1 MRPKIRNFLQIT
13 FYSIGFIVISV
24 SVTYAIIN
32 DDPGNIVASTSL
44 LIALIALFLTTLSYN
59 QQLDSKLPQIVM
71 DADFKSR
78 YGLVLLSIRNF
89 GEMTAF
95 DIVIEW
101 DRPLINHKGNNIIGE
116 GIDSKLMTIPV
127 LQKGQEIKILIDEVG
142 AFYSKYSDTELH
154 YSGEIKYSIS
164 RSKKRNLENYFV
176 LDFSIFR
183 KTLYH
188 ETEALKA
195 YYELQ
200 KIPDILE
207 KIKDLIKNKG
217 EL

>member
-24 SVTYAIIN
+24 SVTCAIIN
-32 DDPGNIVASTSL
+32 NDPGNIVASTSL

-59 QQLDSKLPQIVM
+59 QQLDSKLPQIVI

-101 DRPLINHKGNNIIGE
+101 DRPLINHKGKNIIGE
-116 GIDSKLMTIPV
+116 GIDSKLMTSPV
-127 LQKGQEIKILIDEVG
+127 TRQCEG
-142 AFYSKYSDTELH
+142 
-154 YSGEIKYSIS
+154 
-164 RSKKRNLENYFV
+164 
-176 LDFSIFR
+176 
-183 KTLYH
+183 
-188 ETEALKA
+188 
-195 YYELQ
+195 
-200 KIPDILE
+200 
-207 KIKDLIKNKG
+207 
-217 EL
+217 